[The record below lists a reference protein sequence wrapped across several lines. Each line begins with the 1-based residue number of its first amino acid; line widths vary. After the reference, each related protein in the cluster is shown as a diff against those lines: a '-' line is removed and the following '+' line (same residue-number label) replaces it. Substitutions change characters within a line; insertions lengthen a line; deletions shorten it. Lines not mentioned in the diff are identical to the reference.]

1 MPIAPLRFSL
11 PRLRGRGVT
20 RSQRGSLLLPHPPIS
35 STMQTPFLLFT
46 LLLALLTFANPT
58 PAVAAAS
65 HTVATTAPAPHLDS
79 PKGKTSYRSLRQRWR
94 SFRKQARQQLRQWR
108 QQVAD
113 PGVMVLAVLGIAAA
127 VVLVVFL
134 TRMSFV
140 LGMLG
145 LLLAIALLYY
155 VFGVV
160 G

>member
-1 MPIAPLRFSL
+1 
-11 PRLRGRGVT
+11 
-20 RSQRGSLLLPHPPIS
+20 
-35 STMQTPFLLFT
+35 
-46 LLLALLTFANPT
+46 
-58 PAVAAAS
+58 
-65 HTVATTAPAPHLDS
+65 
-79 PKGKTSYRSLRQRWR
+79 
-94 SFRKQARQQLRQWR
+94 
-108 QQVAD
+108 
-113 PGVMVLAVLGIAAA
+113 MVLAVLGIAAA